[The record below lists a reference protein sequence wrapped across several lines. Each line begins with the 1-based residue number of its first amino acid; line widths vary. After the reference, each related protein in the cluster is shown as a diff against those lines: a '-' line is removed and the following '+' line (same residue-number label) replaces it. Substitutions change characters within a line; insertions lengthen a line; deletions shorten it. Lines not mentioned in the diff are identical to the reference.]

1 MFALRHLVQTATRLG
16 APPTITRIFWML
28 GFQRRRVR
36 LWEWEML
43 FPNPGVLPHTSQTEA
58 IGGTGYLKAVS
69 SRKSTEFVDFEE
81 KTQHCEQIPWDETVG
96 P

>member
-1 MFALRHLVQTATRLG
+1 MFAFRHLVQTATRFG
-16 APPTITRIFWML
+16 APFTVTRIFWML

-43 FPNPGVLPHTSQTEA
+43 FPNPGVFPQMSHTEA
-58 IGGTGYLKAVS
+58 IEAEGY
-69 SRKSTEFVDFEE
+69 
-81 KTQHCEQIPWDETVG
+81 QILTRPPVVRPLTSG

>member
-1 MFALRHLVQTATRLG
+1 MQTATRFR
-16 APPTITRIFWML
+16 APPTTTRIFWMF

-43 FPNPGVLPHTSQTEA
+43 FPNPGVFPQMSHTDAIAGGDYQTSA
-58 IGGTGYLKAVS
+58 GVPTNL
-69 SRKSTEFVDFEE
+69 
-81 KTQHCEQIPWDETVG
+81 G